1 MKKTNEQGERLV
13 RCPQCGGD
21 SVYAPTNKWRP
32 FCSERCRQIDL
43 GAWASESFRV
53 AATPPQ
59 DPDEL
64 GPNGEPLMH

>member
-1 MKKTNEQGERLV
+1 MTDTLKPRLV

-32 FCSERCRQIDL
+32 FCSERCRQMDL